1 MNEGRYKET
10 DFGFQSDRENVM
22 RFGLIVV
29 LLAFSATVHAS
40 STLRVGNQVL
50 TAGDSSERVT
60 ELLGKP
66 SSKSHKR
73 VSRGRS
79 SGRSSGRVV
88 SKDQGGEQWRY
99 RRDGHVTVVT
109 IVEGRVS
116 DIEDKRL

>member
-1 MNEGRYKET
+1 MPAQRNGF
-10 DFGFQSDRENVM
+10 FGFNQPAREKVM
-22 RFGLIVV
+22 RRSLIVV
-29 LLAFSATVHAS
+29 LFAFSAAVQAS

-73 VSRGRS
+73 VPRSRS
-79 SGRSSGRVV
+79 SGRGGVRVV
-88 SKDQGGEQWRY
+88 SKDRGGEQWRY

-109 IVEGRVS
+109 IVDGRVS
-116 DIEDKRL
+116 DIEDDRL